1 LTQER
6 VTAQAAM
13 LGLDPPRTTPGRRNR
28 PTEETLRSFLAA
40 VFVLGH
46 IVPAGA
52 TFLDGDTL
60 HDWCLSE
67 EVGDQE
73 ACLGYVVG
81 VADAL
86 DATQERYPAAPAEL
100 CLPEIDAKAAVDA
113 VKQYLLVHPRTGSGA
128 GADLVV
134 AALSEGFP
142 CP

>member
-1 LTQER
+1 LQI
-6 VTAQAAM
+6 
-13 LGLDPPRTTPGRRNR
+13 
-28 PTEETLRSFLAA
+28 FLAA
-40 VFVLGH
+40 VLVLGQ

-52 TFLDGDTL
+52 TFVDGDTL

-86 DATQERYPAAPAEL
+86 NAAHGRYPAAPSEV
-100 CLPEIDAKAAVDA
+100 CLPEIDAKEAVDA
-113 VKQYLLVHPRTGSGA
+113 VKQYLLVQPRTGNGI
-128 GADLVV
+128 GADLVT
-134 AALSEGFP
+134 AALSESFP